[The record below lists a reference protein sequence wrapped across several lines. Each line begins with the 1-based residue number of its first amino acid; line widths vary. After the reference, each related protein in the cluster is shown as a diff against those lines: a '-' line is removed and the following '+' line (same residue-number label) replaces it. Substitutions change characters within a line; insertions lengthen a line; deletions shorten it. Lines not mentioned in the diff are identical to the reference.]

1 MLYPINIGYFSLGD
15 IGLFLIERGVLFMK
29 ILNVYMVA
37 NPETDLAI
45 LENVSK
51 TMPGMAVR
59 YETDAEAAINTI
71 GQQGFDLL
79 VLDKQLTDETF
90 NKLHKL
96 ADLLHPDAAQ
106 VDFVLT
112 DEDFIRYKLN
122 GLMAKWIEAQSDS
135 KVNYI
140 DDPAL

>member
-1 MLYPINIGYFSLGD
+1 
-15 IGLFLIERGVLFMK
+15 MK